1 MLKNIAT
8 PVEIN
13 PSFGEFCFA
22 FYRDMLPEP
31 QEKVSIVH
39 IILSEYDFLNVESAT
54 VSLMLVF
61 PRHMLLRPVCLI
73 SCVTLLHASSIK
85 HFYVVFQTKINMEDC
100 AI

>member
-1 MLKNIAT
+1 
-8 PVEIN
+8 
-13 PSFGEFCFA
+13 
-22 FYRDMLPEP
+22 MLPEP
-31 QEKVSIVH
+31 QEKVSVVH
-39 IILSEYDFLNVESAT
+39 IILSEYDFLNVESA

-61 PRHMLLRPVCLI
+61 PRHMLLHPVCLI